1 MGLVGKWNLFPFLD
15 SRFRSKVRG
24 LDSESRSKFLG
35 PRYLLLETV
44 FEKVFSYSRISV
56 FIIVRLCIM
65 YLSYPFLSYPILSYF
80 RHIIHVIHL
89 NLNLNYHLYTAVF
102 SIHFIDTIRAYY
114 LIKSFLHCK
123 HYIIFFFLNVCS

>member
-35 PRYLLLETV
+35 PKYLLLETV

-65 YLSYPFLSYPILSYF
+65 YLSYPFLSYPILFSSHNTCDTF
-80 RHIIHVIHL
+80 KFKFELSFIHCCIQYSLH
-89 NLNLNYHLYTAVF
+89 
-102 SIHFIDTIRAYY
+102 RYY
-114 LIKSFLHCK
+114 SSVLPDQ
-123 HYIIFFFLNVCS
+123 IFFTL

>member
-1 MGLVGKWNLFPFLD
+1 M
-15 SRFRSKVRG
+15 
-24 LDSESRSKFLG
+24 
-35 PRYLLLETV
+35 Y
-44 FEKVFSYSRISV
+44 YV
-56 FIIVRLCIM
+56 FI
-65 YLSYPFLSYPILSYF
+65 LSFSILFYPILSYF

-123 HYIIFFFLNVCS
+123 HYIIFFLFERLLIAFFLQVQRKLIGQSAVKNRALHLFVYFILLPVVATKTAKWQNEIQIKIQKKILSVAE